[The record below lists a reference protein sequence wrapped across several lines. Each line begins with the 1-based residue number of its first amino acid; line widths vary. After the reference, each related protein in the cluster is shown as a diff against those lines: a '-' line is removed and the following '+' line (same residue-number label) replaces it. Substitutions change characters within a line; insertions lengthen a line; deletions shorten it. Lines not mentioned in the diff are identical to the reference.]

1 MIYQW
6 VHLAPQTQTSLDKI
20 YGPAFPGPILLPV
33 GERGEDILKR
43 ARQSEAER
51 RECRKRGAE

>member
-6 VHLAPQTQTSLDKI
+6 VHLAPQAQTSLDKI
-20 YGPAFPGPILLPV
+20 YGPAFPGPILLPA

-51 RECRKRGAE
+51 RECQKRGAE